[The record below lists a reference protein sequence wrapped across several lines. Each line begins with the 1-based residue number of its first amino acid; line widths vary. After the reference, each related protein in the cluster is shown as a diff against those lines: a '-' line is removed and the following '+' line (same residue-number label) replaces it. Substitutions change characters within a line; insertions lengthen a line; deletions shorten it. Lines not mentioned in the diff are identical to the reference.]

1 MSAKSIFVSKT
12 LWFNLLSIA
21 VTIGGILP
29 DQLAV
34 PIVAVANIGL
44 RIISGQPVKF
54 WGSE

>member
-12 LWFNLLSIA
+12 CWFNLLSIA

-34 PIVAVANIGL
+34 PNVAVANIGL
-44 RIISGQPVKF
+44 RIISGQPV
-54 WGSE
+54 